1 MSSKLE
7 SFDLKQTTWEGLW
20 YHPEHLGFSSA
31 RINLSK
37 LKAFKGTVILYVRKN
52 KFYKEG
58 TNRPNYTF
66 CIRDANADAPVTPD
80 IISTAES
87 EKYAKF
93 ENGEWKTSDGQR
105 LITYDE
111 ALSALC
117 NMYDDLAYEG
127 QSPDD
132 CIPSSYL

>member
-31 RINLSK
+31 PINLSK
-37 LKAFKGTVILYVRKN
+37 LKAFKGTVIMYVRKN

-66 CIRDANADAPVTPD
+66 CLKDSKSKAPVVLD
-80 IISTAES
+80 ILKGDEEYARKDES
-87 EKYAKF
+87 GQWIT
-93 ENGEWKTSDGQR
+93 NDGQR